1 MITQAKKEKT
11 SIKYAKFRRHLLDG
25 FDHFDKELM
34 HEIRDDIS
42 SLERAKVG
50 LCSSVTY
57 RLILANHQKNNVI
70 NPITKIDSKFYVIE
84 ISIIG
89 HHDKSIKQISR
100 GIARDLIC
108 EDFESNNLVSKIE
121 KKENSSF
128 VYKFELI

>member
-1 MITQAKKEKT
+1 MIEQTKKEKT
-11 SIKYAKFRRHLLDG
+11 SIKYAKFRRHLLDQ
-25 FDHFDKELM
+25 FDHFDKQTLHEL
-34 HEIRDDIS
+34 RGDIA

-50 LCSSVTY
+50 LCSSVIY
-57 RLILANHQKNNVI
+57 RLILANHQSNRVV

-89 HHDKSIKQISR
+89 HHDESIKQISGR
-100 GIARDLIC
+100 IARDLIC
-108 EDFESNNLVSKIE
+108 ENFESINLVSKIE

>member
-42 SLERAKVG
+42 SLERAKVE

-84 ISIIG
+84 IS
-89 HHDKSIKQISR
+89 R

-108 EDFESNNLVSKIE
+108 EDFESINLVSKIE